1 MAQAVVD
8 MADSVLAAHIVAVAA
23 AALRAAAGFGI
34 AADIADIV
42 DIVVV
47 VVFVGMVAAAHI
59 VEEFA
64 LDSIARR
71 ARSAV
76 QGIALAARIAA
87 AAVDN
92 FARGMG
98 FAADSAR
105 AVGGIA
111 AAHSFVAVLGIVV
124 VARIVAGFGMALAA
138 PAGNS
143 SARGSAR

>member
-1 MAQAVVD
+1 MAVV
-8 MADSVLAAHIVAVAA
+8 A

-47 VVFVGMVAAAHI
+47 VVFVGIVVGGRI
-59 VEEFA
+59 VEVFA
-64 LDSIARR
+64 GDNIARR

-76 QGIALAARIAA
+76 QGIALTARIAA

-98 FAADSAR
+98 FAADSVR
-105 AVGGIA
+105 VVGRIA
-111 AAHSFVAVLGIVV
+111 AAHSFVAELGIVV
-124 VARIVAGFGMALAA
+124 VARIVAGFGIAALAA
-138 PAGNS
+138 PAGSS

>member
-1 MAQAVVD
+1 MAVV
-8 MADSVLAAHIVAVAA
+8 A

-47 VVFVGMVAAAHI
+47 VFVGIVVGGRI
-59 VEEFA
+59 VEVFA
-64 LDSIARR
+64 GDSIARR

-98 FAADSAR
+98 FAADSAQ
-105 AVGGIA
+105 AVGRIA
-111 AAHSFVAVLGIVV
+111 AELGIVV
-124 VARIVAGFGMALAA
+124 VARIVAGFGIAVLAA
-138 PAGNS
+138 PAGSS
-143 SARGSAR
+143 SARGLAR

>member
-1 MAQAVVD
+1 MAVV
-8 MADSVLAAHIVAVAA
+8 A

-42 DIVVV
+42 GIVVV
-47 VVFVGMVAAAHI
+47 GIVVGGRI
-59 VEEFA
+59 VEVFA
-64 LDSIARR
+64 GDSIARR

-105 AVGGIA
+105 AVGRIA
-111 AAHSFVAVLGIVV
+111 AELGIVV
-124 VARIVAGFGMALAA
+124 VARIVAGFGIAALAA
-138 PAGNS
+138 PAGSS
-143 SARGSAR
+143 SARGLAR